1 MRGRLAPLICT
12 RIKIDLNEVYFV
24 AYIKE
29 EPKLRQWK
37 ACQTF
42 PVLERKD
49 KGRKRC
55 LLSAKM
61 A

>member
-37 ACQTF
+37 ACEMKL
-42 PVLERKD
+42 VCYEVDRKVANYV
-49 KGRKRC
+49 C
-55 LLSAKM
+55 WLCEF
-61 A
+61 